1 MALFLTQHKVY
12 DSGIYGGSTS
22 EGQYLTWGAAN
33 IPGNM
38 RNNRNTINGT
48 IVFDNNPL
56 ILRLAGAFTSSSAKG
71 KERYYKYI

>member
-1 MALFLTQHKVY
+1 MQ
-12 DSGIYGGSTS
+12 
-22 EGQYLTWGAAN
+22 AN

-71 KERYYKYI
+71 RNDIINIFNTARQPLTDHINHYY